1 MTISTADRRSRIAD
15 AAVSVIAEHGLRALT
30 HRALDNALDLP
41 PGSVSYYFRT
51 RAALLMAVT
60 DRITERSRTEFEA
73 ADLGLDGADAEPST
87 TEVTRGVAAW
97 LDRLLRTRRADL
109 LARHTLIVDGH
120 TDQQVRDRLAGAL
133 FSVERAR
140 ELFSAWGIEDRR
152 AAEDFVAMLEGAV
165 FDRFA
170 GRRRALAPGTAD
182 SVEQLSGLIGNY
194 LRGLRT
200 R

>member
-1 MTISTADRRSRIAD
+1 MSTADRRSRIAD